1 MCIPLPGAKA
11 LQERFGDALDG
22 NMVVDL
28 ALANKVDRIGE
39 FGVIICE
46 EHDDVM

>member
-1 MCIPLPGAKA
+1 
-11 LQERFGDALDG
+11 
-22 NMVVDL
+22 MVVDL
-28 ALANKVDRIGE
+28 VVANKVDRIGE